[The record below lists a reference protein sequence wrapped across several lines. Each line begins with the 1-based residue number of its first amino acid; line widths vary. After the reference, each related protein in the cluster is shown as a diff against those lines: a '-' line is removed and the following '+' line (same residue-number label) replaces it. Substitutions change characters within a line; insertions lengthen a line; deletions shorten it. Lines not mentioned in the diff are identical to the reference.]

1 VPPLLSVAA
10 NASRFI
16 CPAPTMSKQDVPSD
30 INNPSATQGPS
41 FTESQ
46 QDAPP
51 AFDQNMPPATVART
65 ESYMMFVDNA
75 SDYDSPPS
83 PGSAPPP
90 PTYREANAAS
100 SSNSAQQRAS
110 QVAYPGPLPQVVHFF
125 KGNGITSKAR
135 LVSLTSED
143 DGSSTSTEY
152 RLVAS
157 LHKTSPS
164 IIKLYSG
171 TDTSRGNC
179 LGTVNFS
186 PTDNSFQ
193 MFTTGLEGNSDRE
206 ARLVQVRARIGR
218 PHPASYTFTVPA
230 ALDAPTKSGSG
241 TRELVWTRIPS
252 GYALADTTFH
262 NRIAKWKLV
271 QGEKHNAELKW
282 EPGHPR
288 SRLEEIVVVL
298 SFVGSM
304 SRLTLKGKDMSGFP
318 NNGRWGAFWF
328 MAVLGTATM
337 ADF

>member
-1 VPPLLSVAA
+1 
-10 NASRFI
+10 
-16 CPAPTMSKQDVPSD
+16 MSKQEVPSN
-30 INNPSATQGPS
+30 ISSPIATQ
-41 FTESQ
+41 ESTATGSR

-51 AFDQNMPPATVART
+51 GFDQSIPPATIART

-90 PTYREANAAS
+90 PTYREANAES
-100 SSNSAQQRAS
+100 SSNSVQQRTSPA
-110 QVAYPGPLPQVVHFF
+110 AYPGPLPQVVQFF

-135 LVSLTSED
+135 LVSLTSD
-143 DGSSTSTEY
+143 DERSLTSTEY

-179 LGTVNFS
+179 LGTVNFP

-193 MFTTGLEGNSDRE
+193 IFTTGLEGSSDRE
-206 ARLVQVRARIGR
+206 ARLIQVRARIGR
-218 PHPASYTFTVPA
+218 PHPTSYTFTVPG
-230 ALDAPTKSGSG
+230 ALDHPAKSGSG
-241 TRELVWTRIPS
+241 TRELAWSRIPR

-262 NRIAKWKLV
+262 TRIAKWQIV
-271 QGEKHNAELKW
+271 QGEKHNAELRW

-304 SRLTLKGKDMSGFP
+304 SRLTLKGKDMSGLP
-318 NNGRWGAFWF
+318 SSGRWGAFWF
-328 MAVLGTATM
+328 MAVLGTAAV